1 MFRMKTEFTEV
12 SETRKH
18 LTFEVPPDVVEA
30 EIGRVAEKYTR
41 TAKVPGFRPGKVPA
55 KVVRQRYKDQILHD
69 VTHDLIPRLVG
80 EALRE
85 RGLRPVAAPDI
96 RDLVVSEGQP
106 LTFLA
111 DFETLPP
118 IDPGDYTGISL
129 RKKPAVLEVGSVDSA
144 LEHLQE
150 RHARWQPVEGRGA
163 ETGDTVLLDLTRTR
177 RSRLVTLA
185 GEPESTPTKSGEDE
199 TENLENVTIE
209 IGASANPPGFDE
221 HLTGVTEGDQRE
233 FTVHY
238 PADYQVEEL
247 AGATVDY
254 KVSVKGI
261 RRKELL
267 ALDDEF
273 AKEVSELETL
283 ETLRDRIREDLQRGA
298 EQESEH
304 EMRHDLL
311 QQLASRLKVAPDA
324 LVEEE
329 MDRRLEEFV
338 RRLME
343 QGIDP
348 EKISL
353 DWREMRERQR
363 EGALLT
369 VKSTLVLD
377 EISRRE
383 SIAATDEELDAEI
396 AKFGERAGR
405 TPAAVRARL
414 EKEGALDRLRAGL
427 VREKT
432 MAWLLEHAAISS

>member
-1 MFRMKTEFTEV
+1 
-12 SETRKH
+12 
-18 LTFEVPPDVVEA
+18 
-30 EIGRVAEKYTR
+30 
-41 TAKVPGFRPGKVPA
+41 
-55 KVVRQRYKDQILHD
+55 
-69 VTHDLIPRLVG
+69 
-80 EALRE
+80 
-85 RGLRPVAAPDI
+85 
-96 RDLVVSEGQP
+96 
-106 LTFLA
+106 
-111 DFETLPP
+111 
-118 IDPGDYTGISL
+118 
-129 RKKPAVLEVGSVDSA
+129 
-144 LEHLQE
+144 
-150 RHARWQPVEGRGA
+150 
-163 ETGDTVLLDLTRTR
+163 
-177 RSRLVTLA
+177 VTLA

-221 HLTGVTEGDQRE
+221 HLAGVTEGDRRE

-254 KVSVKGI
+254 TVSVKGV

-304 EMRHDLL
+304 DMRHDLL

-348 EKISL
+348 EKINL

-383 SIAATDEELDAEI
+383 SIGATDEELDAEI

-432 MAWLLEHAAISS
+432 MAWLLERAAISS